1 VKRREFNTLLGG
13 AAVWPLTARA
23 QHSGI
28 PVIGFLRST
37 PAAGFAHLV
46 DALRQG
52 LGESGFVEGQN
63 IAIEYRWADHHHDR
77 LPALAADLVGHQV
90 SVIVGNSVSAQA
102 AMAVTSVTPIVFVA
116 GLDPVRTGL
125 VGSLNRPGGNV
136 TGVVFDVIELT
147 AKRLALLHELVPKAA
162 LIGVLSDPKLPDSE
176 TELGQIEQAARA
188 IGRQILIVK
197 VVSEREIDAAFAA
210 FVTAGAGALLVG
222 AGPLFL
228 TQLRQLI
235 ALSSRNGLPA
245 SYVTRQYPEAG
256 GLMSYGPSQ
265 TDAYRRAGIYVG
277 RILKGAK
284 PVDLPVELPTKFDLV
299 INLKTA
305 KALGLEIP
313 ATLLARADEVIE

>member
-1 VKRREFNTLLGG
+1 
-13 AAVWPLTARA
+13 
-23 QHSGI
+23 
-28 PVIGFLRST
+28 
-37 PAAGFAHLV
+37 
-46 DALRQG
+46 
-52 LGESGFVEGQN
+52 
-63 IAIEYRWADHHHDR
+63 
-77 LPALAADLVGHQV
+77 LAADLVGHQV